1 MIGPHAINSSP
12 LPTTKTTPCSSQI
25 RAGKDGEAS
34 RGANC
39 QRRAGKKE
47 KGPTLPGICPWGGVR
62 TSPGRSSAQS
72 RVPGEPLFPSLGSF
86 HLRNLPIALHQNRR
100 AGGAHETNQPM
111 FLLPPESVA
120 FSPFSKAS
128 RSEEA
133 EPAIPQG
140 LMALQEPRSPSSS
153 LPLVPLAAVL
163 PIPLAIALVAAHH
176 PVRPRTAASAPLH
189 PHPAAL
195 RSASVT
201 DKPTLDPAGLEAE
214 AETKVQ
220 CLSHGACSPSQPL
233 SPLRN

>member
-1 MIGPHAINSSP
+1 MPSTAPPCQPPKP
-12 LPTTKTTPCSSQI
+12 LPVPLQI
-25 RAGKDGEAS
+25 RAGEDGEAS

-62 TSPGRSSAQS
+62 TSPGTSSAQS

-86 HLRNLPIALHQNRR
+86 HLRNLPIALHQNHR
-100 AGGAHETNQPM
+100 AGGARETNQPI
-111 FLLPPESVA
+111 FQLPPESMA

-128 RSEEA
+128 PSVEA

-140 LMALQEPRSPSSS
+140 LMTLQEPRSPSSS

-163 PIPLAIALVAAHH
+163 PIPLAVALVTAHH
-176 PVRPRTAASAPLH
+176 PVRPRTAASAPLP

-195 RSASVT
+195 SASVT
-201 DKPTLDPAGLEAE
+201 GKPTLDPAGLEAE
-214 AETKVQ
+214 AKTKAQ
-220 CLSHGACSPSQPL
+220 CLSCGACSPSQPL